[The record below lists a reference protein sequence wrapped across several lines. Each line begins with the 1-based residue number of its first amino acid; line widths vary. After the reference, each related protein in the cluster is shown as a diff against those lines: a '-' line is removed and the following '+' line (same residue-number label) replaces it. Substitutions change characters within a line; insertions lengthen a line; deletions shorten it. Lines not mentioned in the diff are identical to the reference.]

1 MDLGSSPA
9 AVVLVKLVTFRHIL
23 EQKQPSKQ
31 GKWNQLGIPQDAS
44 LDMELMGNV
53 EIGRKYHSA
62 A

>member
-31 GKWNQLGIPQDAS
+31 VESAGDSTGWFAGHGINGKR
-44 LDMELMGNV
+44 GNRE
-53 EIGRKYHSA
+53 EIHSA